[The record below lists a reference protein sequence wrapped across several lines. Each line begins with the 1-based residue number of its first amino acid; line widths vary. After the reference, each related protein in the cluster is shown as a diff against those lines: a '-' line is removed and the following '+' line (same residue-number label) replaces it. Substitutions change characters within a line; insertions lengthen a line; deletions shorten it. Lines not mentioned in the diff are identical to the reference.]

1 MNKFKGLSFGV
12 VSALAL
18 AAALP
23 AANAADVYR
32 GDRGGSLKDTGPVD
46 YAPPITWTGFY
57 FGGHVGAAFSDN
69 QDVSIVNDGDFLAGF
84 HLGINWQTPRNF
96 VVGVEGDVDFI
107 DGIDYLATVRGRLG
121 YAFGPTLAYVTGGA
135 AFIGAQDDAG
145 DDITDTGY
153 VVGLGIERKVREN
166 ISIGAEALYYGF
178 DDNNDNSGDD
188 NFWAARARLTYHFG
202 GNRGGDL
209 K

>member
-1 MNKFKGLSFGV
+1 MSKFKAISFGL
-12 VSALAL
+12 VSAMAL
-18 AAALP
+18 AAAPP

-32 GDRGGSLKDTGPVD
+32 GDRGGSIKDGPVD
-46 YAPPITWTGFY
+46 YLPPITWTGFY
-57 FGGHVGAAFSDN
+57 FGGHVGAAFADN
-69 QDVSIVNDGDFLAGF
+69 EDVDIIDDADVLAGF
-84 HLGINWQTPRNF
+84 HLGVNWQTPRNF

-121 YAFGPTLAYVTGGA
+121 YAAGPTLAYITGGA
-135 AFIGAQDDAG
+135 AFLGAQDEAG

-153 VVGLGIERKVREN
+153 VAGLGIEHKLREN

-178 DDNNDNSGDD
+178 DGEDNGDEN

-202 GNRGGDL
+202 NRGGGDL